1 MRIKRSYIS
10 LLFVLFSL
18 TTTVHVQAQNT
29 KRKQLEQ
36 KRKRLQKEMAQLN
49 KLLFNSRKK
58 THSAYT
64 QVVNLNRKIELR
76 TKLIHSFN
84 NEINALTEQINA
96 NKDSIAILN
105 KETDALRKQYGAML
119 RQAQKNDNASSFF
132 MFILASDN
140 ISQAYN
146 RMEYIKQYNAFRKKQ
161 IKTISSKS
169 KQLETINDSLNN
181 QIATKKTLILDNES
195 QKKAIVEDKS
205 SKDKLYN
212 QLKHKEKDYKK
223 KLAAN
228 RKKQREI
235 DRAIEKSITRAIK
248 KSSGGKTKFK
258 LSTEGKKL
266 AASFKASYGKLPWP
280 VAKGIVLRYF
290 GKQHNAVYKDIV
302 TELSGV
308 EIATSKNANARAVFK
323 GKVSAIIIQKG
334 GNKAV
339 IIKHGNYLT
348 VYSNLSK
355 VFVQKGDMVNAK
367 EAIGEI
373 FYNRHTDKT
382 VLMFQIWNNTKKL
395 NPAPWVYNM

>member
-1 MRIKRSYIS
+1 MNIKRSYIS

-105 KETDALRKQYGAML
+105 KETDVLRKQYGAML

-169 KQLETINDSLNN
+169 KQLETINDSLTN
-181 QIATKKTLILDNES
+181 QIATKKTLIADNEN

-323 GKVSAIIIQKG
+323 GKVSAVLIQKG

-395 NPAPWVYNM
+395 NPAPWIYNM

>member
-18 TTTVHVQAQNT
+18 TTTVHIQAQNT

-49 KLLFNSRKK
+49 KLLFSSRKK

-64 QVVNLNRKIELR
+64 KVVNLNRKIELR
-76 TKLIHSFN
+76 SQLIHSFN
-84 NEINALTEQINA
+84 NEINALSEQIST
-96 NKDSIAILN
+96 NKDSIAILD
-105 KETDALRKQYGAML
+105 KETDVLRKQYGAML
-119 RQAQKNDNASSFF
+119 RQAQKNTNPTSFF

-146 RMEYIKQYNAFRKKQ
+146 RMEYVKQYSAFRKKQ
-161 IKTISSKS
+161 IKSISIKS
-169 KQLETINDSLNN
+169 KQLETINDSLSS
-181 QIATKKTLILDNES
+181 QIATKKTLIAENEN
-195 QKKAIVEDKS
+195 QKKAIAADKS

-212 QLKHKEKDYKK
+212 QLKHKAKDYKK
-223 KLAAN
+223 KLAVN
-228 RKKQREI
+228 RKKQHEI
-235 DRAIEKSITRAIK
+235 DRAIEKSITSTIK

-258 LSTEGKKL
+258 LSTAGKKL

-280 VAKGIVLRYF
+280 VAKGVVLRYF
-290 GKQHNAVYKDIV
+290 GKQPNAVYKDII
-302 TELSGV
+302 TNLSGV

-323 GKVSAIIIQKG
+323 GKVSAILIQKG

-355 VFVQKGDMVNAK
+355 VFVQRGDMVDAK

-373 FYNRHTDKT
+373 FYNKHTDKT